1 MLQSDSLTLAADG
14 LRLPAR
20 AAYAPADTAAAAD
33 SLPRFLLRPNEVAAP
48 RQWDG
53 LRPLNVDS
61 LPGLTAPATPQDT
74 VTLPLLRLDSL
85 TATSTPGFTGDP
97 LPYALRAD
105 SLVCAALALSFFV
118 AAWIISASRHYLH
131 ECLKDFFHRPARAE
145 AYDESTGSERRG
157 QWLLAALTGFLL
169 SILYFSYQYAGGRTL
184 PDNASPHAILGAGT
198 GICFLYYL
206 AKSALYGFVNATLFS
221 RQQARLWN
229 ETYLLSILATGTA
242 LLPLTLL
249 VTFSELSRETLAA
262 GFACLV
268 IAVKIPL
275 LYKCF
280 RIFFK
285 GALGSVH
292 LILYFC
298 ALELAPALVL
308 WRVLLRATLYLTLN
322 P

>member
-1 MLQSDSLTLAADG
+1 MLQSDTLTLAADSLG
-14 LRLPAR
+14 LSAP

-33 SLPRFLLRPNEVAAP
+33 SLPRYLLRPDEVAAP
-48 RQWDG
+48 QQWDG

-61 LPGLTAPATPQDT
+61 LPGLTAAAAPCDT

-85 TATSTPGFTGDP
+85 AAAAQPGFTGDP
-97 LPYALRAD
+97 LPYTLRAD
-105 SLVCAALALSFFV
+105 HYVTGALALSFLI
-118 AAWIISASRHYLH
+118 AAWVLSVSRRYLH

-145 AYDESTGSERRG
+145 AFDESTGGERRG
-157 QWLLAALTGFLL
+157 QWLLVALTAFLI
-169 SILYFSYQYAGGRTL
+169 SILCFSYRFAGGDAL
-184 PDNASPHAILGAGT
+184 PDGVSPYVLLGAGT

-206 AKSALYGFVNATLFS
+206 SKSALYGFVNTTLFS

-229 ETYLLSILATGTA
+229 ETFLLSVLATGVA

-249 VTFSELSRETLAA
+249 EIYSGLSREELAA
-262 GFACLV
+262 GFVCLAA
-268 IAVKIPL
+268 AVKIPL

-285 GALGSVH
+285 GALGCVH

-298 ALELAPALVL
+298 ALELTPALVL
-308 WRVLLRATLYLTLN
+308 WRALLRATLYLTSN